1 MKRLLF
7 IGALILSMAPL
18 ASYAQSDDI
27 YTSGSDME
35 KQRSSDSRRNN
46 NNNTDNNYYN
56 ENNDRPQYQSEY
68 QDDNQGT
75 ADYNNVSDNGDGE
88 EYIDYNDDYTYASH
102 LRRFNEP
109 FYNMGYYSPFY
120 NPYWYDPFWTDPY
133 WGYNPWMGPSFSIG
147 VGFGFG
153 GPYWSSYWGWN
164 TWYGYPGFSCWGYPV
179 YAGGWF
185 GPYYGG
191 FWNGYYGGL
200 YNGYGGYTGSHTVL
214 YGPRYAANSRYNGL
228 GYRAAYNTVRPFSAR
243 NTPVYGGN
251 RMVANPNGTAVRSYN
266 NARMGNAPVQEG
278 RMPRAASGNYPTQNY
293 NSYNGGGRQYS
304 NQAPMRSAGPAY
316 SSPRMSAPSYSA
328 PRMNAPSY
336 SAPRMSAP
344 APRSFGGGGFGG
356 GGRSFGG
363 GGGGARSFGGGG
375 HVGGFHR

>member
-18 ASYAQSDDI
+18 DAFAQSDDI
-27 YTSGSDME
+27 YSNGSEME
-35 KQRSSDSRRNN
+35 KQRSTDDRRYNN
-46 NNNTDNNYYN
+46 N
-56 ENNDRPQYQSEY
+56 RPAYQSEY
-68 QDDNQGT
+68 QDENAQQDQT
-75 ADYNNVSDNGDGE
+75 ADYNNSSDEGNTE

-102 LRRFNEP
+102 LRRFNQP
-109 FYNMGYYSPFY
+109 FYNMGYYSPYY

-133 WGYNPWMGPSFSIG
+133 WGYNPWMGSGIS

-164 TWYGYPGFSCWGYPV
+164 TWYGYPGFSCWGYPM

-200 YNGYGGYTGSHTVL
+200 YNGYGGYTGAHTVL

-228 GYRAAYNTVRPFSAR
+228 GYRAVYGTTVRPFASR
-243 NTPVYGGN
+243 TSMVPNGN
-251 RMVANPNGTAVRSYN
+251 RMVSNP
-266 NARMGNAPVQEG
+266 NAPVGRSFNNNGQINNTQAG
-278 RMPRAASGNYPTQNY
+278 RMQRAPGGYTPQNY
-293 NSYNGGGRQYS
+293 NSYNGGGRQYNS
-304 NQAPMRSAGPAY
+304 APAPMRSAGPAY
-316 SSPRMSAPSYSA
+316 NTPRSSGPSYSA
-328 PRMNAPSY
+328 PHMNAP
-336 SAPRMSAP
+336 AA
-344 APRSFGGGGFGG
+344 RSFGGGGFGGGARSFGGGGG

-363 GGGGARSFGGGG
+363 GGGGHSMGGG
-375 HVGGFHR
+375 RR